1 MGSAR
6 VSFTT
11 IDVEKDKFNELICA
25 GDDECAA
32 YAAAPNSKTRVKV
45 SAVETASLNATW
57 PQAESLAVVRQFK
70 VKCRNYRMVWNPVVV
85 SSSSSPP
92 SRARVPSKTPQHTS
106 AMKSPR

>member
-32 YAAAPNSKTRVKV
+32 YAAAAPNSKTHVKV

-57 PQAESLAVVRQFK
+57 PQAESLAAVRQFK

-85 SSSSSPP
+85 SLRPDP
-92 SRARVPSKTPQHTS
+92 ADRGKFKLLS
-106 AMKSPR
+106 AFAC